1 MQRHPLRPRR
11 LRRNSI
17 CRDLIREARLS
28 QHDLVFPLFVCS
40 GSNVRIPIDGM
51 PGHHRLSI
59 DLLLEEIKS
68 AKDSGI
74 RTFLLFGV
82 PDRKDDMASEAYATD
97 GVVQRAIPAIREA
110 VDEILV
116 ITDVCLCAYMSHG
129 HCGVVQGHEIV
140 NDPSVELLSRTALS
154 HAMAGADMV
163 APSDMMDGRVGAI
176 RQTLD
181 ENGYTDLPIMAY
193 SAKFSSTLYTPF
205 REACDSCFE
214 FGDRK
219 SYQMDPAN
227 LQEALREVDLDIQE
241 GADILMIKPALFY
254 LDVIHAAKNTFN
266 IPIAAY
272 LVSGEFAMI
281 KAAAQLGWLNGDD
294 VMMEALL
301 GIKRAGADMIITY
314 FAKEAAGILASS

>member
-1 MQRHPLRPRR
+1 
-11 LRRNSI
+11 
-17 CRDLIREARLS
+17 
-28 QHDLVFPLFVCS
+28 
-40 GSNVRIPIDGM
+40 
-51 PGHHRLSI
+51 
-59 DLLLEEIKS
+59 
-68 AKDSGI
+68 
-74 RTFLLFGV
+74 
-82 PDRKDDMASEAYATD
+82 
-97 GVVQRAIPAIREA
+97 
-110 VDEILV
+110 
-116 ITDVCLCAYMSHG
+116 
-129 HCGVVQGHEIV
+129 
-140 NDPSVELLSRTALS
+140 
-154 HAMAGADMV
+154 
-163 APSDMMDGRVGAI
+163 
-176 RQTLD
+176 
-181 ENGYTDLPIMAY
+181 MAY